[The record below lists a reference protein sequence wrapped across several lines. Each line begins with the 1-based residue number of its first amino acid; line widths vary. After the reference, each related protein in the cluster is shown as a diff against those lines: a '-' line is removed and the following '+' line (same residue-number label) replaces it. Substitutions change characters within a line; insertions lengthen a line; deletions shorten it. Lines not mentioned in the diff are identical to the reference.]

1 MKNLMV
7 GICTYNRKDIL
18 EYASRSFRDINGI
31 EEANVKIYDDCS
43 TEFNKNYLKQKYPMA
58 SEIIVNEKN
67 VGANFNTRKMLADFA
82 NSKNDYLFIADSDL
96 VFNKDILFY
105 IEKGIDE
112 LESQKKI
119 VVFSLFNAHTH
130 PIIEDFSEDFVI
142 KKDVGSAGTII
153 SKEAVKIFIDKYY
166 SEMSSFDGFYCNE
179 LREAGAQ
186 IFCSKNSYVQ
196 HIGIIGQNSF
206 LDSVDMGINFKV
218 DTINN
223 AEAIIDVMQKAFVW
237 NEIDIED
244 MLFKYCL
251 RERIGIRTLIK
262 CIWICFKNKIKN
274 VVKRSTDD

>member
-130 PIIEDFSEDFVI
+130 HIIEDFSEDFVI

-166 SEMSSFDGFYCNE
+166 SGKGPFDGFYCNV

-244 MLFKYCL
+244 MLFKYCQ

>member
-18 EYASRSFRDINGI
+18 EYASRSFRDIDGI
-31 EEANVKIYDDCS
+31 EEVNVKIYDDCS
-43 TEFNKNYLKQKYPMA
+43 TEFDKNYLKQKYPMA

-96 VFNKDILFY
+96 VFNKDILFH

-166 SEMSSFDGFYCNE
+166 SEMSPFDGFYCNV
-179 LREAGAQ
+179 LRETGAQ

-244 MLFKYCL
+244 MLFKYCQ

>member
-43 TEFNKNYLKQKYPMA
+43 TEFDKNYLKQKYPMA

-96 VFNKDILFY
+96 VFNKDILFH

-166 SEMSSFDGFYCNE
+166 SEMRPFDGFYCNV

-244 MLFKYCL
+244 MLFKYCQ

-262 CIWICFKNKIKN
+262 CMWICFKNKIKN